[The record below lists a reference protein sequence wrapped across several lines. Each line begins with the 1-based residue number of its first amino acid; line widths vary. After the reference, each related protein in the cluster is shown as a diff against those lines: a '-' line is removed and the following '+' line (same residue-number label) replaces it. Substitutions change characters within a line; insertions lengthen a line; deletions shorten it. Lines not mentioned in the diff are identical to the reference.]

1 MSLVM
6 LVSAL
11 VLCSS
16 CLNSSDDNYSY
27 SDDSAV
33 SAFALGNVQYVA
45 GKYKQTGLDS
55 IVSRDFSSVKFR
67 INQLEGKIYNA
78 DSLPVGALA
87 SKVLCTVSTYNSGL
101 VGLKNADND
110 TVHYFASTDTVDFS
124 KPRTFIVYSNSGLG
138 YRRYEVSVNV
148 HRQDS
153 AAFVWTGLGTAP
165 EAVRQCR
172 DMRMVA
178 TATKLYV
185 AAADGTGTRLFAA
198 GKDRASQWQDMTPA
212 TQLPV
217 QACTQLMKLGGS
229 AVLFDGDTHTL
240 YTIADGAQPVATACP
255 QVARLAAAGSAR
267 LFAYGTDGT
276 LLASAD
282 GGLTWTAEQLD
293 DDASLLPATGTASLA
308 LPLVTNSDS
317 ERLLIAGTTAAGTS
331 AVWGK
336 IVENAEG
343 SENQAW
349 NYYTPSEDNHQQL
362 PAAQRMQLGAYNGT
376 AIALPSEAGTAPT
389 SLLSSDDFGLTWRT
403 DTVVTMPQAEGG
415 KQAVAMATDSDQFVW
430 LVFSESGQ
438 VWRGRQNF
446 LGWERRQDAFTVRKD
461 N

>member
-11 VLCSS
+11 VMCSS
-16 CLNSSDDNYSY
+16 CLNSDDDNYSY

-33 SAFALGNVQYVA
+33 SSFALGNVQYVA

-87 SKVLCTVSTYNSGL
+87 SKVLCNVATYNSGV

-110 TVHYFASTDTVDFS
+110 TVHYFTSTDTVDFS

-153 AAFVWTGLGTAP
+153 AAFVWTGMGTAP
-165 EAVRQCR
+165 QAVQQCR

-185 AAADGTGTRLFAA
+185 AAGDGTATRLFAA
-198 GKDRASQWQDMTPA
+198 GKDRAAQWQDVTPA
-212 TQLPV
+212 PSLPA

-229 AVLFDGDTHTL
+229 AVLFDSDTHTL
-240 YTIADGAQPVATACP
+240 YTIADGAQATAVQCP
-255 QVARLAAAGSAR
+255 GVARLAAAGSAR

-276 LLASAD
+276 LMASAD
-282 GGLTWTAEQLD
+282 GGQTWAAEQLD
-293 DDASLLPATGTASLA
+293 DDAALLPVTGTASLA
-308 LPLVTNSDS
+308 LPLATNSDS
-317 ERLLIAGTTAAGTS
+317 ERMLIAGTAAGGNST
-331 AVWGK
+331 VWGK
-336 IVENAEG
+336 IVENTQG

-349 NYYTPSEDNHQQL
+349 NYYTPAEDNRRQL
-362 PAAQRMQLGAYNGT
+362 PTAQRMQMGAYNGL
-376 AIALPSEAGTAPT
+376 ALALPSEAGTVPAAM
-389 SLLSSDDFGLTWRT
+389 LSSDDYGLTWTT

-415 KQAVAMATDSDQFVW
+415 RQAVAMATDSDQFVW

-446 LGWERRQDAFTVRKD
+446 LGWERRQDTFNVRKD